1 MSKQDEDTIL
11 KLCILV
17 GMRKNDEDLI
27 KKGYTSEEIE
37 EAKKRCYSAQ
47 RLLWQHQLDN
57 PIRA

>member
-27 KKGYTSEEIE
+27 KKGYTSEEIKK
-37 EAKKRCYSAQ
+37 AKKRC
-47 RLLWQHQLDN
+47 
-57 PIRA
+57 

>member
-27 KKGYTSEEIE
+27 KKGYTSEEIK
-37 EAKKRCYSAQ
+37 EAKKRCYNAQ
-47 RLLWQHQLDN
+47 RLL
-57 PIRA
+57 

>member
-27 KKGYTSEEIE
+27 KKGYTSEEIKK
-37 EAKKRCYSAQ
+37 AKKRCYNAQ

-57 PIRA
+57 PIRE

>member
-27 KKGYTSEEIE
+27 KKGYTSEEIKK
-37 EAKKRCYSAQ
+37 AKKRCYSAQ

-57 PIRA
+57 PITA